1 MRPAVLIIEP
11 RREVA
16 AALEEVVNSAN
27 YVALVRP
34 HVESLTDLGITPA
47 AIIVRISFEGIS
59 DPPHAAI
66 ERLPVDRPPVVA
78 IAWEDAELLEA
89 QRLKCEVVLHAPD
102 DVSRLCE
109 ALSSVVHV

>member
-27 YVALVRP
+27 YVAVVRP

-66 ERLPVDRPPVVA
+66 ERLTVDRPPVVA

-109 ALSSVVHV
+109 ALSSVVRV

>member
-109 ALSSVVHV
+109 ALSSVVRV